1 MLRKAQFPSVA
12 SDSALRSLLAKADPI
27 AEAGNGVCLS
37 SSLRLVD
44 HIWLWLA
51 VLCRWTSAS
60 APIHHDISDLAEGV
74 LLVCRGSPRPGAQ
87 WGPLRTWCNVSEEQ
101 LKGSSNPCS
110 PCITLCNIQKSAS
123 GPS

>member
-1 MLRKAQFPSVA
+1 MLRKAQFPSAA
-12 SDSALRSLLAKADPI
+12 SGCALRLLLAKANLM
-27 AEAGNGVCLS
+27 AAAGDGVCLS
-37 SSLRLVD
+37 SSLRFVASLALAGSALQVD
-44 HIWLWLA
+44 SSLRP
-51 VLCRWTSAS
+51 V
-60 APIHHDISDLAEGV
+60 HHDISDLAEGV

-110 PCITLCNIQKSAS
+110 PCITLCNIQKSAP